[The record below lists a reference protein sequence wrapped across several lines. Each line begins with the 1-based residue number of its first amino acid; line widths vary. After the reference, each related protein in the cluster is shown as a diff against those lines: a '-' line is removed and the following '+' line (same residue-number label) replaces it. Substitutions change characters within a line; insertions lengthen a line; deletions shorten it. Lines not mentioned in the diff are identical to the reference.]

1 MLNFRVI
8 MNKRRKFQWKQQKMR
23 ENHRNRKRIASASHL
38 HHRKLVWVQFQFD
51 DLQNFQPNGFQPNW
65 NTNIQ
70 FQLKSKPKNEP
81 TPTVTVEQ
89 VQDEKSPED
98 EKDIGDEKTEMS
110 PPTLSEACQQAI
122 NASDSKTTCPLLR
135 PSPSETSLTRS
146 RSLEFPTQPKHS
158 PDCKDN
164 PYKL

>member
-1 MLNFRVI
+1 MIRTIFNQMI
-8 MNKRRKFQWKQQKMR
+8 CFQ
-23 ENHRNRKRIASASHL
+23 
-38 HHRKLVWVQFQFD
+38 
-51 DLQNFQPNGFQPNW
+51 NW
-65 NTNIQ
+65 NLNIQ

-89 VQDEKSPED
+89 VQDDKSPED
-98 EKDIGDEKTEMS
+98 DKDNDGGEKTEMS
-110 PPTLSEACQQAI
+110 PPTLSEVCKQAI
-122 NASDSKTTCPLLR
+122 KASDSNTTGPLLR

-164 PYKL
+164 PYKLWIDS